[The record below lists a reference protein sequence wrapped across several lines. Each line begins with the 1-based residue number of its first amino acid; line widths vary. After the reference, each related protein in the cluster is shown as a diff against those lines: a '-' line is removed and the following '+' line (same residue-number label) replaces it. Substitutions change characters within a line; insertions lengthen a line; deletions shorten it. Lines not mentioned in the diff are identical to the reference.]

1 MQRKLERKGKVTCP
15 EGVPWVSR
23 GQKSQKK
30 DNKMAILCNLQAK
43 IGPHIGYRKRMHQ
56 YWKDDG
62 LRNILKT
69 GKLSKVEI
77 ERLKRQIKQFHV
89 DSVECETGQLDRSDE
104 EVVTQYNDNLLLQ
117 GFIVGASCC
126 VEDTRV
132 SESASDVTK
141 RLKLLLKNPKND
153 PIPSLRSTNGFRLKQ
168 ETEEVTKAMS
178 SITLNDISDFKNL
191 IKAGAI
197 SVCERMG
204 IRKSVKLQ
212 QEPFWKR
219 RTESDITRLRKDCS
233 RQDDWLKGEWKKDK
247 K

>member
-1 MQRKLERKGKVTCP
+1 
-15 EGVPWVSR
+15 
-23 GQKSQKK
+23 
-30 DNKMAILCNLQAK
+30 
-43 IGPHIGYRKRMHQ
+43 MHQ

-62 LRNILKT
+62 LFELQEQHLAYQVRSILKT

-77 ERLKRQIKQFHV
+77 ERLKRQIKLLHV
-89 DSVECETGQLDRSDE
+89 DSVECETGKLDRSE
-104 EVVTQYNDNLLLQ
+104 EKVVTQSDDNVLLQ
-117 GFIVGASCC
+117 EFTAGASGC

-132 SESASDVTK
+132 SESANDITK

-153 PIPSLRSTNGFRLKQ
+153 PIPSLRSANAFRLKQ
-168 ETEEVTKAMS
+168 ETEVTKAMS

-204 IRKSVKLQ
+204 IRKSVKPQ

-219 RTESDITRLRKDCS
+219 HIESDITRVKKDLS
-233 RQDDWLKGEWKKDK
+233 RQDDWLKVKWKQR
-247 K
+247 